1 MRRDFVVTVS
11 DLWSTRP
18 GISFCLRGRLVL
30 PERNTAWAPLV
41 AVLLIALVL
50 GWAALVASMSPGG
63 ADAVAAPVVFT
74 LVTLLALGA
83 AVFRDSGALPI
94 HISTLVVPD
103 CEPREHARSEPAP
116 LALSADGVEVKFCL
130 TCRVWRLPGARHCSV
145 CGHCVAG
152 YDHHCDAIARCVGE
166 GNLQAFTLLVVSS
179 TVAAIAFT
187 VQGASALLVGT
198 TGCAVPTVSYMAA
211 NGPLSQRITAILGL
225 TLCSIG
231 GTIFTATC
239 LFFWRSRLGRLG
251 NTLLITGFALLLISL
266 IIAVPRCSVLIPAF
280 LSLVIGV
287 LAAANFFGIAAG
299 HAMSLATRA
308 HVEARTA
315 NASLLNSATAPAEA
329 SATTAHW
336 QATVYRC
343 LIAIGHALITSPPPS
358 RVDFSADASSIKNAI
373 ESARKSLYRAADS
386 GESLTSGNVSWR
398 GGPCVQAA
406 MEASLVQSSR
416 LADVEAY
423 AKAAALCHVKG
434 VLAGD
439 ETWPDGLC
447 PAAYQ
452 DEKP

>member
-1 MRRDFVVTVS
+1 MRDNVTVS
-11 DLWSTRP
+11 DLWRNSRP
-18 GISFCLRGRLVL
+18 GINFCLRGRLVL
-30 PERNTAWAPLV
+30 PERNTAWAPVV
-41 AVLLIALVL
+41 ALLLIVLIL

-63 ADAVAAPVVFT
+63 ADAVAAPVVST
-74 LVTLLALGA
+74 LVTLLALGTV
-83 AVFRDSGALPI
+83 VFRDSGALPV

-103 CEPREHARSEPAP
+103 CGPREHARSEPAP
-116 LALSADGVEVKFCL
+116 LAISADGAEVKFCL

-166 GNLQAFTLLVVSS
+166 GNLQAFTLLVVGS
-179 TVAAIAFT
+179 TVAAIAFA

-198 TGCAVPTVSYMAA
+198 AGCAVPTVTYMVS
-211 NGPLSQRITAILGL
+211 NGPLSQRVTAIFGL

-251 NTLLITGFALLLISL
+251 NTLLVTGFVLLLVSL
-266 IIAVPRCSVLIPAF
+266 IIAVPRCNVLIPAF

-315 NASLLNSATAPAEA
+315 SASLLQSPSALAEA
-329 SATTAHW
+329 SVSTARW

-343 LIAIGHALITSPPPS
+343 LVAIGHALITSPPPS
-358 RVDFSADASSIKNAI
+358 RVDFSADASSIQNAI

-423 AKAAALCHVKG
+423 AKAAASCHVKG
-434 VLAGD
+434 VLVGD
-439 ETWPDGLC
+439 ETWPDGLN
-447 PAAYQ
+447 PAAHQ
-452 DEKP
+452 EAKP